1 MKYRISANEF
11 FGCFLTDFG
20 FGGIVDC
27 VPDFNVTL
35 LLRVVLSSSSP
46 HEDVLFVTLDE
57 KLGDA
62 SVIEGDIA
70 DPRGV
75 FESCRVF
82 NVATVG

>member
-1 MKYRISANEF
+1 MNSTNKF
-11 FGCFLTDFG
+11 FGSFLADFG
-20 FGGIVDC
+20 FWGIVDC
-27 VPDFNVTL
+27 VPDFDVTL

-75 FESCRVF
+75 LESCRVF